1 MDAPHRKGPS
11 PRHLLLRGRAITT
24 ILASF
29 AAVGGLMAFHP
40 APPVDSPP
48 PAAGERP
55 AAAGAPSRESRQ
67 ARLAAAQVI
76 ARALAPADSRR
87 LTERSPEEQ
96 SLLELAASLQ
106 APGASI
112 ENPCVER
119 TGPFCTRTVLEPLFS
134 ALDGLRSGQAS
145 SPVRIA
151 AFGNSL
157 IAGDRIVDIV
167 REQFVRRFGDGGRG
181 LLLID
186 RLAPY
191 GPRTR
196 TGTAEGWSV
205 HTVGELKDSPWPIGL
220 SGVVHVSSQ
229 PRARSRFSL
238 SGERQGTLFWLDQD
252 SGPLELRVDG
262 HPLLQTQPQNGG
274 EHQQEDFTLPPGA
287 KTLELIAPQRG
298 TALQGLALDKPG
310 PGIVL
315 DTLGV
320 PSADASLFL
329 RADEAMVADQLR
341 ARAPSLVLVM
351 LGGNEVKRLQWKR
364 STSSQVERD
373 LRRFL
378 QRVTRATPEAACLV
392 VGPVD
397 AVLGPGAAK
406 PFQQREH
413 LEEVISME
421 REIALEEG
429 CAFFDMFS
437 AMGGTG
443 AIQRFH
449 TRGFMHDDLVHPKG
463 RGLDVLGALLSR
475 GLLRSWED
483 TPRTEPSAALARA
496 WTTLLGVELLSHAP
510 HPSRQARRVALL
522 PGAPEGPWA
531 DGVRRVLDTARTRD
545 ASASLSLA
553 EPSSLR
559 CATLVPLLGVAAD
572 GSGCLPV
579 TPPPFPGGF
588 QDPFQRG
595 SVVGAWLLA
604 ELVRYDTLATA
615 WQAP

>member
-1 MDAPHRKGPS
+1 MDAPHRKGTAPGALQ
-11 PRHLLLRGRAITT
+11 PWGRAVTA
-24 ILASF
+24 ILASCV
-29 AAVGGLMAFHP
+29 AVGGLMAFHP
-40 APPVDSPP
+40 APPVEPPP
-48 PAAGERP
+48 PAAPRP
-55 AAAGAPSRESRQ
+55 EGRQ
-67 ARLAAAQVI
+67 ERLAAAQVI

-87 LTERSPEEQ
+87 LTEPSAGEQ
-96 SLLELAASLQ
+96 ALAALATSLQ
-106 APGASI
+106 APGVGV

-134 ALDGLRSGQAS
+134 ALDGLRAGGAS
-145 SPVRIA
+145 SPVRIT

-167 REQFVRRFGDGGRG
+167 REQFARRFGDGGRG

-196 TGTAEGWSV
+196 TGTADGWAV
-205 HTVGELKDSPWPIGL
+205 HTVGELKESPWPFGL
-220 SGVVHVSSQ
+220 SGVVHVSSR
-229 PRARSRFSL
+229 PRAHSRFSL
-238 SGERQGTLFWLDQD
+238 SGERQGTLFWLDRD
-252 SGPLELRVDG
+252 AGPIEVRVDG
-262 HPLLQTQPQNGG
+262 QPLLQTQPQNGG
-274 EHQQEDFTLPPGA
+274 QHQQEDFTLPEGA
-287 KTLELIAPQRG
+287 RTLELIAHQKG
-298 TALQGLALDKPG
+298 TALQGLVLDKAG

-341 ARAPSLVLVM
+341 ARAPALVLVM

-364 STSSQVERD
+364 STSDQVERD

-378 QRVTRATPEAACLV
+378 QRVTRAVPGAACLV

-413 LEEVISME
+413 LEEVIGME
-421 REIALEEG
+421 REVALEEG
-429 CAFFDMFS
+429 CAFFDMFA

-443 AIQRFH
+443 ALQRFH
-449 TRGFMHDDLVHPKG
+449 SRGFMHEDLVHPKG
-463 RGLDVLGALLSR
+463 RGLDVLGSLLSR
-475 GLLRSWED
+475 GLLRGWED
-483 TPRTEPSAALARA
+483 TPRAEPSAALARA

-510 HPSRQARRVALL
+510 PPARPARSVALL
-522 PGAPEGPWA
+522 PGEPEGPWTE
-531 DGVRRVLDTARTRD
+531 GVRRVLDTARARGP
-545 ASASLSLA
+545 SPSLTLA
-553 EPSSLR
+553 GPSSLR
-559 CATLVPLLGVAAD
+559 CATLVPRLGMAAD

-579 TPPPFPGGF
+579 TPPPPSGGV

-604 ELVRYDTLATA
+604 ELVRYDTLASA

>member
-1 MDAPHRKGPS
+1 
-11 PRHLLLRGRAITT
+11 
-24 ILASF
+24 
-29 AAVGGLMAFHP
+29 MAF
-40 APPVDSPP
+40 
-48 PAAGERP
+48 RP
-55 AAAGAPSRESRQ
+55 AAPAGDTPPAGSGAPRAAEPPREVRQ
-67 ARLAAAQVI
+67 ERLAAAQFI

-87 LTERSPEEQ
+87 LTGNSKEEQ
-96 SLLELAASLQ
+96 ELLRLAASLR
-106 APGASI
+106 APGASL
-112 ENPCVER
+112 ENPCLER
-119 TGPFCTRTVLEPLFS
+119 TGPFCTRTVLEPFFS
-134 ALDGLRSGQAS
+134 ALDGLRTGPQS
-145 SPVRIA
+145 SPVKIA

-167 REQFVRRFGDGGRG
+167 RDQFVRRFGDGGRG

-196 TGTAEGWSV
+196 TGTADGWAV
-205 HTVGELKDSPWPIGL
+205 HTVGELKESAWPFGL

-229 PRARSRFSL
+229 PHARSRFNL
-238 SGERQGTLFWLDQD
+238 SGESKGTLFWLDQNP
-252 SGPLELRVDG
+252 GPLELRVDG
-262 HPLLQTQPQNGG
+262 QPLLQTKPQNEGQ
-274 EHQQEDFTLPPGA
+274 HQQADFTLPPGA
-287 KTLELIAPQRG
+287 KTLELIAHQRG
-298 TALQGLALDKPG
+298 TALQGLALDKSG
-310 PGIVL
+310 PGIIL

-373 LRRFL
+373 LRLFL
-378 QRVTRATPEAACLV
+378 QRVTRATPTAACLV

-397 AVLGPGAAK
+397 AVLGPEATK

-413 LEEVISME
+413 LEEVIGME

-429 CAFFDMFS
+429 CAFFDMFA

-449 TRGFMHDDLVHPKG
+449 TQGLMHDDLVHPKG
-463 RGLDVLGALLSR
+463 RGLDVLGALLAN

-483 TPRTEPSAALARA
+483 TPRTEPSAALAQA
-496 WTTLLGVELLSHAP
+496 WVTLLGVELLSHGA
-510 HPSRQARRVALL
+510 HPSPQARGVALL
-522 PGAPEGPWA
+522 PGEPEGPWTA
-531 DGVRRVLDTARTRD
+531 GIRRVLDRARGPTPW
-545 ASASLSLA
+545 LSLA
-553 EPSSLR
+553 GPSSLK
-559 CATLVPLLGVAAD
+559 CATLVPRLGVAAD

-579 TPPPFPGGF
+579 TPPPVSAGL

-604 ELVRYDTLATA
+604 ELVRYDTLASA
-615 WQAP
+615 WQVP